1 MKILTKGISFDDLK
15 GFEQDLT
22 QTPASDVI
30 ARAVQQNGIDTTS
43 KNHAAK
49 KDLNRVFSVEVK
61 TNSVTYQKQ
70 SGRCWLFSTLNTLR
84 HDFEQKYKV
93 KDFQFSQNYN
103 SFYDRLEKANKMLEW
118 AIALGNCPAD
128 DRQYLAM
135 LEWGDSD
142 GGQWANGPAL
152 INKYGVVPQSVMPE
166 TYNSDATK
174 EISQVLNLKLRK
186 EVTNIR
192 QLLADGA
199 DEEKLRAHKKEA
211 MSDVYKILVYAFGQ
225 PPKSFDFE
233 YRDDDNNYHID
244 RDLTPQSFFQN
255 YVAVDFDDYVVL
267 ADVPDHEYDKNY
279 GMPSQDYV
287 FEGKKIEIANVG
299 LKAMKEAVIASLKD
313 GQTVWFGCDVSQDMD
328 RKDGILDTNYFKK
341 SDLFSVDLAL
351 SKADRLATR
360 DGEVTHAMTMTGV
373 DLIDDKPVKWKVEN
387 SWGDKFGDKGYF
399 IMSDDWFDTYLYEVV
414 INKKYVDDQ
423 SLKITKQP
431 VENVAPWDSL
441 R

>member
-1 MKILTKGISFDDLK
+1 MTKGISFDDLK
-15 GFEQDLT
+15 TFEQTLS

-30 ARAVQQNGIDTTS
+30 ARSVQQNGIAATS
-43 KNHAAK
+43 INHAAK
-49 KDLNRVFSVEVK
+49 KDLNRVFSVEVP

-103 SFYDRLEKANKMLEW
+103 SFYDRLEKANKMLEE
-118 AIALGNCPAD
+118 AIALVDRPNAD
-128 DRQYLAM
+128 REYLAL
-135 LEWGDSD
+135 LEWGNGD

-186 EVTNIR
+186 EVVALR
-192 QLLADGA
+192 DLAANGA
-199 DEEKLRAHKKEA
+199 DETQLRDHKKVA
-211 MSDVYKILVYAFGQ
+211 MSDVYRMLVYAFGQ
-225 PPKSFDFE
+225 PPKTFDFE
-233 YRDDDNNYHID
+233 YRDEDKVYHVD
-244 RDLTPQSFFQN
+244 RDLTPQTFFQK

-267 ADVPDHEYDKNY
+267 MDAPDHNYGVNY

-287 FEGKKIEIANVG
+287 FEGKKIELANVG
-299 LKAMKEAVIASLKD
+299 LKAMKEAVIAALKD

-341 SDLFSVDLAL
+341 SDLFSVDLSL

-360 DGEVTHAMTMTGV
+360 DGAVTHAMTMVGV

-399 IMSDDWFDTYLYEVV
+399 IMSDDWFNTYLYEVV
-414 INKKYVDDQ
+414 VNKKYVDEK
-423 SLKITKQP
+423 SVK
-431 VENVAPWDSL
+431 VAQQAPEDVTAWDSL
-441 R
+441 V

>member
-1 MKILTKGISFDDLK
+1 MTKGISFDDLK
-15 GFEQDLT
+15 TFEQTLA

-30 ARAVQQNGIDTTS
+30 ARSVQQNGIAATS
-43 KNHAAK
+43 INHAAR
-49 KDLNRVFSVEVK
+49 KDLNRVFSVEVP

-103 SFYDRLEKANKMLEW
+103 SFYDRLEKANKMLEE
-118 AIALGNCPAD
+118 AIALVDRPND
-128 DRQYLAM
+128 DREYLAL
-135 LEWGDSD
+135 LEWGNGD

-186 EVTNIR
+186 EVVALREMATN
-192 QLLADGA
+192 GA
-199 DEEKLRAHKKEA
+199 DEAQLRDHKKAA
-211 MSDVYKILVYAFGQ
+211 MSDVYRMLVYAFGQ
-225 PPKSFDFE
+225 PPKTFDFE
-233 YRDDDNNYHID
+233 YRDEDKVYHID
-244 RDLTPQSFFQN
+244 RDLTPQTFFQK

-267 ADVPDHEYDKNY
+267 MDAPDHNYGVNY

-287 FEGKKIEIANVG
+287 FEGKKIELANVG
-299 LKAMKEAVIASLKD
+299 LKAMKEAVIAALKD
-313 GQTVWFGCDVSQDMD
+313 GKTVWFGCDVSQDMD

-341 SDLFSVDLAL
+341 SDLFSVDLSL

-360 DGEVTHAMTMTGV
+360 DGAVTHAMTMVGV

-414 INKKYVDDQ
+414 VNKKYVDEKA
-423 SLKITKQP
+423 LK
-431 VENVAPWDSL
+431 VAQQAPEDVTAWDSL
-441 R
+441 V